1 MVGLNVKWDM
11 ISNYNALT
19 IQFVQQLCLPTNKH
33 SLICDKILID
43 KHFCIDENSQHQ

>member
-1 MVGLNVKWDM
+1 MVGLNVKWNM

-33 SLICDKILID
+33 KVLFVTKY
-43 KHFCIDENSQHQ
+43 